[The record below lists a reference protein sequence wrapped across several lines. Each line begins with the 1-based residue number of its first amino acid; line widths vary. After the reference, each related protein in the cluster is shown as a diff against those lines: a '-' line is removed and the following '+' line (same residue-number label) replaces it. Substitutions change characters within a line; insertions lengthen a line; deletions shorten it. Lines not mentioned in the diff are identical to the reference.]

1 MPLLSD
7 ANVIRKAVSAVRT
20 TDVMT
25 RPVFTVRADDSVE
38 QAVALLAGS
47 AITAAP
53 VVDALGDLVGIVS
66 EGDLLRARVARES
79 AATTPEPA
87 ERRAMVVADVMTRNV
102 VVMTPDD
109 ELSEIAAA
117 MLRYNVHSVPIVDD
131 ATQVVGIISRLDLL
145 RAYVRTDDVVQLDVQ
160 HRLDEYAGGARVW
173 SATVRGGVVE
183 IAGTYTDE
191 VEHTVVE
198 VLARTVP
205 GVERVRAHG

>member
-1 MPLLSD
+1 M
-7 ANVIRKAVSAVRT
+7 RT

-25 RPVFTVRADDSVE
+25 RPVLTVRADDPIE

-66 EGDLLRARVARES
+66 EGDLLRARVAGEH
-79 AATTPEPA
+79 AAEHAAEPA
-87 ERRAMVVADVMTRNV
+87 ESPPRRALVVADVMTRNV
-102 VVMTPDD
+102 VVMSPDD

-160 HRLDEYAGGARVW
+160 HRLDEYAGTTRAW
-173 SATVRGGVVE
+173 SVTVRGGVAE
-183 IAGTYTDE
+183 IAGSYSDE
-191 VEHTVVE
+191 VERTVVE